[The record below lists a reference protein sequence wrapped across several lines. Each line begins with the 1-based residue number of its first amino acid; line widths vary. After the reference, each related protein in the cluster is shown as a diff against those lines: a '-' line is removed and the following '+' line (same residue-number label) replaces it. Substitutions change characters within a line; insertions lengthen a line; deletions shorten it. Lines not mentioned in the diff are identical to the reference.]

1 MNKPVQLVLL
11 TMLVISA
18 SFSQTP
24 PPGTERKV
32 EVRGE
37 GDVAEAIIAREEG
50 FWDAWKNRRA
60 DFFKENLTEESV
72 VVIGTGRKGK
82 SQVVEEIPHHSTF
95 SKNRHGRFQESKL
108 FEQLFEQIV
117 RQCVEVGL
125 VQGTHLS
132 VDGSFVEANAAKE
145 SRVPRERLAE
155 ATQVSHTVRQYLV
168 ELEEQNPVEEPVHE
182 QEQVSTT

>member
-60 DFFKENLTEESV
+60 DFFKE
-72 VVIGTGRKGK
+72 KGK
-82 SQVVEEIPHHSTF
+82 SQVVEEI
-95 SKNRHGRFQESKL
+95 SKADCFVRDYSLADFKAISLGRNAFLLTYRAQQRATCGGRELPATVYASSIYVTRRGVL
-108 FEQLFEQIV
+108 V
-117 RQCVEVGL
+117 RMFHQ
-125 VQGTHLS
+125 QTPS
-132 VDGSFVEANAAKE
+132 VM
-145 SRVPRERLAE
+145 
-155 ATQVSHTVRQYLV
+155 
-168 ELEEQNPVEEPVHE
+168 
-182 QEQVSTT
+182 

>member
-72 VVIGTGRKGK
+72 VVVGTGRKGK
-82 SQVVEEIPHHSTF
+82 SQVVEDRKSTRLN
-95 SKNRHGRFQESKL
+95 SSH
-108 FEQLFEQIV
+108 V
-117 RQCVEVGL
+117 RISYAV
-125 VQGTHLS
+125 
-132 VDGSFVEANAAKE
+132 
-145 SRVPRERLAE
+145 
-155 ATQVSHTVRQYLV
+155 
-168 ELEEQNPVEEPVHE
+168 
-182 QEQVSTT
+182 

>member
-72 VVIGTGRKGK
+72 VVVGTGRKGK
-82 SQVVEEIPHHSTF
+82 SQVVEEISKADCFVRDYSLADFKAISLGRNTF
-95 SKNRHGRFQESKL
+95 LLTYRARQRATCGGRELPATVYASSIYVTRRGVL
-108 FEQLFEQIV
+108 V
-117 RQCVEVGL
+117 RMFHQ
-125 VQGTHLS
+125 QTPS
-132 VDGSFVEANAAKE
+132 VM
-145 SRVPRERLAE
+145 
-155 ATQVSHTVRQYLV
+155 
-168 ELEEQNPVEEPVHE
+168 
-182 QEQVSTT
+182 

>member
-24 PPGTERKV
+24 PAGTERKV

-37 GDVAEAIIAREEG
+37 RGVAEAIIAREEG

-72 VVIGTGRKGK
+72 VVVGTGRKAK
-82 SQVVEEIPHHSTF
+82 SQVVEQI
-95 SKNRHGRFQESKL
+95 SKAD
-108 FEQLFEQIV
+108 
-117 RQCVEVGL
+117 CL
-125 VQGTHLS
+125 VQEIF
-132 VDGSFVEANAAKE
+132 VD
-145 SRVPRERLAE
+145 
-155 ATQVSHTVRQYLV
+155 
-168 ELEEQNPVEEPVHE
+168 
-182 QEQVSTT
+182 

>member
-1 MNKPVQLVLL
+1 MNKPVQLVVL

-24 PPGTERKV
+24 PAGTERKG

-72 VVIGTGRKGK
+72 VMVGTGRKGK
-82 SQVVEEIPHHSTF
+82 SQVVEEI
-95 SKNRHGRFQESKL
+95 SKADC
-108 FEQLFEQIV
+108 IV
-117 RQCVEVGL
+117 REYSLADFKAPSLGR
-125 VQGTHLS
+125 
-132 VDGSFVEANAAKE
+132 NAFLLTYRAQQKGACGGR
-145 SRVPRERLAE
+145 SCPQQF
-155 ATQVSHTVRQYLV
+155 TQARFT
-168 ELEEQNPVEEPVHE
+168 
-182 QEQVSTT
+182 